1 MKTQLLI
8 PAAGAGRRMDLE
20 TPKALLELGGI
31 PMLARTLERFRP
43 LGLLEEAVITAPP
56 DHIAAFETMLQQ
68 CFPKVLFHIVP
79 GGAERQESVQNGLAA
94 LDAQTEI
101 VVIHDAARPFIAT
114 ASIQASIEA
123 ARQCGAATVAI
134 PVIDTILQGDENAYL
149 TATPDRRQLW
159 ACQTPQTFQVDIIR
173 RAHEQALRQGFQGT
187 DDASLVRRMGHPV
200 KLVMG
205 AALNFKVTTP
215 TDYSMANLIL
225 ENGGPECVSA

>member
-31 PMLARTLERFRP
+31 PLLARTLERFRP
-43 LGLLEEAVITAPP
+43 LSLLEEAVITAPAA
-56 DHIAAFETMLQQ
+56 HITTFEA
-68 CFPKVLFHIVP
+68 VLKRYFAGLSFHIVP
-79 GGAERQESVQNGLAA
+79 GGAERQESVRKGLAA
-94 LDAQTEI
+94 LDAHTEI
-101 VVIHDAARPFIAT
+101 VVIHDAARPFIPA

-134 PVIDTILQGDENAYL
+134 PVIDTILQGDEEAYL
-149 TATPDRRQLW
+149 TATPDRRRLW
-159 ACQTPQTFQVDIIR
+159 ACQTPQTFKVDVIR
-173 RAHEQALRQGFQGT
+173 RAHEQALQEGFQGT
-187 DDASLVRRMGHPV
+187 DDASLVRRMGNPV

-215 TDYSMANLIL
+215 ADYSLAKMIL
-225 ENGGPECVSA
+225 EQGGPECVSA